1 MKTEYCIEKCIRC
14 KIKHN
19 MCMIYNFSIKSK
31 IYQSIHT
38 VRLYDLRYKTYLE
51 YGLYLIKALFLRNH
65 DCTSF
70 HLFCPCNY
78 SKMMPENE
86 FIWLR

>member
-1 MKTEYCIEKCIRC
+1 MYTLQNQTQHVYDIQV
-14 KIKHN
+14 
-19 MCMIYNFSIKSK
+19 F
-31 IYQSIHT
+31 YQIQNISRI
-38 VRLYDLRYKTYLE
+38 VRIYDLRYKTYLE